1 MSEIDTFHVSQ
12 KLFFINEKQEILI
25 LKDAHTPYYDFP
37 GGRLD
42 KNEFDVPL
50 LDCLQREIREELGEK
65 FLFTIEES
73 VVALDS
79 LWNKTLKRLDDKRR
93 VFLLFYEGEYEGGEI
108 ILSDEHESYK
118 WVKIATFNPIGMF
131 KPGIEETVRA
141 YLPAGRQVSLSN
153 DNL

>member
-25 LKDAHTPYYDFP
+25 LKDAHTTYYDFP
-37 GGRLD
+37 GGRLNKD
-42 KNEFDVPL
+42 EFTVPL
-50 LDCLQREIREELGEK
+50 LHSLQREVEEELGRDVM
-65 FLFTIEES
+65 LTICDG
-73 VVALDS
+73 VVAVARDS
-79 LWNKTLKRLDDKRR
+79 LWNKILKRLDDKRH

-131 KPGIEETVRA
+131 KHGIEETARA
-141 YLPAGRQVSLSN
+141 YIALKR
-153 DNL
+153 